1 VQAVQLAP
9 LNGVFDQETQNSLIS
24 FQRFKGLPQT
34 GVLTLPVFES
44 LYNEYVGIIL
54 TIPRSYGG
62 FDAAPYPGFIL
73 RLGMT
78 GREIEALNTYLL
90 QISTV
95 FPEIPKLIPDDVF
108 DTYTRAAVIAFQNLF
123 GLNPD
128 GIVGPETWNKITEI
142 YTDIVASNLRRA
154 EQAPGVSL
162 MMDEQEEII

>member
-1 VQAVQLAP
+1 
-9 LNGVFDQETQNSLIS
+9 
-24 FQRFKGLPQT
+24 
-34 GVLTLPVFES
+34 
-44 LYNEYVGIIL
+44 
-54 TIPRSYGG
+54 
-62 FDAAPYPGFIL
+62 
-73 RLGMT
+73 MT